1 MLFNIDV
8 NYFTGLL
15 KIGKNG
21 NQKSLYN
28 INSIK
33 KTTQNGKLNNSSIIL
48 NKSSFSG
55 ENISQS
61 NNNVKSNTSSIK
73 YYVQESQNNTQ
84 NTNQPTNLLY
94 KDAEIEQKV
103 KSIVTSPAARRK
115 T

>member
-1 MLFNIDV
+1 L
-8 NYFTGLL
+8 NYFTGILN
-15 KIGKNG
+15 IGKNG
-21 NQKSLYN
+21 NQKTLYD
-28 INSIK
+28 INNIK
-33 KTTQNGKLNNSSIIL
+33 KTTQNGKLNNSSTIL

-55 ENISQS
+55 ENIPQS

-73 YYVQESQNNTQ
+73 YYMQESQNNTQ